1 MKIYFTKQN
10 TTITY

>member
-10 TTITY
+10 TTLTY

>member
-10 TTITY
+10 TTMTY